1 MRKDSPEIPPSPLP
15 PFPRRSVK
23 FAGFR
28 PEIQGEY

>member
-1 MRKDSPEIPPSPLP
+1 MRKDSPEIPPS